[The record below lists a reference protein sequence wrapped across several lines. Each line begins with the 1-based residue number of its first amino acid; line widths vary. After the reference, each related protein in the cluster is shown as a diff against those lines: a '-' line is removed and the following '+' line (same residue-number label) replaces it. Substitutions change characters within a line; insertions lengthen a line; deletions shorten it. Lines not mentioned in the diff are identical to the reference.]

1 MGESNG
7 IYKKTHKKNKRRHAT
22 GDVRRDKMDV
32 HLCKKIQISNC
43 ILHMSGDNDDAYG
56 ASVEC
61 RFKVFNRRCYRAGY
75 GQYRLDCDFYSI
87 YGAF

>member
-7 IYKKTHKKNKRRHAT
+7 IYKKGYNKNQRWHAT
-22 GDVRRDKMDV
+22 GNVRRDKMDV

-61 RFKVFNRRCYRAGY
+61 RFKVLNRCCNR
-75 GQYRLDCDFYSI
+75 
-87 YGAF
+87 